1 MTVLS
6 IISFFVSTLRARA
19 EFLRLQVILL
29 LLLASYHFEA
39 WRSRLELRTDNM
51 PTYGNRHSRSFFSAR
66 LRSLRYD
73 LPTVQHVP
81 GRAREKPKPTFQDR
95 AVQQVTKEMQWEA
108 NAYAPFRACY
118 MTA

>member
-1 MTVLS
+1 
-6 IISFFVSTLRARA
+6 
-19 EFLRLQVILL
+19 
-29 LLLASYHFEA
+29 
-39 WRSRLELRTDNM
+39 M

-81 GRAREKPKPTFQDR
+81 GKAREKPKPTFQDR

-108 NAYAPFRACY
+108 NAYVPFRACY
-118 MTA
+118 MTSSKLLVLLQ